1 MREKLK
7 PYIEEDAYAQILSR
21 YHFEKKDEG
30 KIRALT
36 NCLFSAAAPV
46 LYYAP
51 IGPKEQSRLAVLVTL
66 GAGVDELQD
75 ACTKEGRLGES
86 YMVECIAMEL
96 LGNAYEQSAERI
108 HDHYGLWIGGFD
120 FLGSTVPIEEMETLF
135 CILEPQ
141 EVSYNQA
148 YMLTPKKTV
157 AFYTDLTEKRQESYC
172 NQCASC
178 RNTKCAHRKAHLT
191 YGYQRIFG
199 KSGQGRL
206 LDGADTLSH
215 GGNGKNDQCN
225 RRFRKDVNTV
235 VD

>member
-7 PYIEEDAYAQILSR
+7 SYIEEDAYAQILSR

-36 NCLFSAAAPV
+36 DRLLSAAVPV

-51 IGPKEQSRLAVLVTL
+51 IGPGEPSRLAVLVTL
-66 GAGVDELQD
+66 GAGVDELQE
-75 ACTKEGRLGES
+75 ACMREGRLGES

-108 HDHYGLWIGGFD
+108 YDRYGLWIGRFD
-120 FLGSTVPIEEMETLF
+120 FLGSGSPIEEMERLF
-135 CILEPQ
+135 DILEPQ
-141 EVSYNQA
+141 DVSYNRA
-148 YMLTPKKTV
+148 FMLIPKKTV

-172 NQCASC
+172 NQCAAC

-199 KSGQGRL
+199 KGPVKKGPYS
-206 LDGADTLSH
+206 
-215 GGNGKNDQCN
+215 
-225 RRFRKDVNTV
+225 
-235 VD
+235 

>member
-36 NCLFSAAAPV
+36 ECLFSAAAPV

-157 AFYTDLTEKRQESYC
+157 AFYTDLTEVRQESYC
-172 NQCASC
+172 NQCAAC
-178 RNTKCAHRKAHLT
+178 RNTKCAHRRAPLT
-191 YGYQRIFG
+191 YGYQQIFG
-199 KSGQGRL
+199 KRENGRI
-206 LDGADTLSH
+206 
-215 GGNGKNDQCN
+215 QE
-225 RRFRKDVNTV
+225 R
-235 VD
+235 